1 MSGKLKTL
9 DFGAPDEYGAHLF
22 RVEIPPTRREPVRII
37 EDYGL
42 KGGEGGL
49 PYEELRAVVE
59 RLLWSAIAEA
69 ARRDFNERLKVKK
82 LPTSRWKIGINKV
95 DRLLGKELC
104 VLAWA
109 AERAT
114 VEECPILCGKW
125 GALRPEERWWLFAM
139 TATEAGLADDS
150 ERGWR
155 KALYFALAGGKVE
168 EKPSKRRRPILDEE
182 RPVLSLFD

>member
-1 MSGKLKTL
+1 MNGKLKTL
-9 DFGAPDEYGAHLF
+9 DFGAPDEYGAHVF
-22 RVEIPPTRREPVRII
+22 RVEIPTARREPVRII

-42 KGGEGGL
+42 KGGEGSL
-49 PYEELRAVVE
+49 PYEELRAVVD
-59 RLLWSAIAEA
+59 RPLWSAIA
-69 ARRDFNERLKVKK
+69 DFNERLKVKK
-82 LPTSRWKIGINKV
+82 LPPSRWKIGVNRV

-155 KALYFALAGGKVE
+155 KALYFALADGKVG
-168 EKPSKRRRPILDEE
+168 EKPPKRRRLLLDEE
-182 RPVLSLFD
+182 WPVLSLFD